1 MSVKILVVD
10 DEEGIR
16 KSLSSYLKLEGYEVS
31 TAGDGVEAINKLRKS
46 KYNIVLM
53 DINMPEK
60 DGLDTLREI
69 KSIDFSI
76 QVIMMTAFSTFDKTM
91 RSLEFGATD
100 YIMKPFKN
108 LSEILN
114 LVKISEEK
122 LERWKRNMG
131 ASIVKQHIEN
141 PYNNDE

>member
-31 TAGDGVEAINKLRKS
+31 TAGDGVEAINKLRES

-60 DGLDTLREI
+60 DGLDALREI
-69 KSIDFSI
+69 KAIDFSI
-76 QVIMMTAFSTFDKTM
+76 QVVMMTAFSTFDKTM

-100 YIMKPFKN
+100 YIMKPFEN
-108 LSEILN
+108 LSEILK

-141 PYNNDE
+141 PYNDD